1 MSLHQPI
8 ILIIEDDIE
17 LRELYEQRLRLEKFD
32 VRLAADGITGLE
44 LAESEKPDVI
54 LLDLRLPK
62 LDGFEFLKEIKQNPK
77 IKNIPVVVLT
87 ALWQEEDKKRAVEYG
102 AKIYLVKSE
111 TIPKEVVETLSKI
124 INDKAKENS

>member
-1 MSLHQPI
+1 MTIKQPI
-8 ILIIEDDIE
+8 ILVIEDDVE

-32 VRLAADGITGLE
+32 VRLAADGLSGLV

-62 LDGFEFLKEIKQNPK
+62 LDGFEFLKQIKQKSK

-87 ALWQEEDKKRAVEYG
+87 ALWQEEDKKRAAGLG
-102 AKIYLVKSE
+102 AEIYLVKSE

-124 INDKAKENS
+124 INDQAKKRS